1 MLDFDDKELLEGF
14 EEEFKKKKRN
24 KRSGNRFPSW
34 IIIAIILVAGVFF
47 FLYKKPDTVKVQTN
61 KTPTVELTEGQQSPI
76 QTRQISSS
84 TVLSAEEGKTIET
97 VSTARIKG
105 SSDKLT
111 PTPSIS
117 MPSEE
122 SEKLTAGTDIALTGS
137 ALVQSTETV
146 VHNTTSGQLTI

>member
-61 KTPTVELTEGQQSPI
+61 KTPTVELTEGQQSLI

-84 TVLSAEEGKTIET
+84 TV
-97 VSTARIKG
+97 
-105 SSDKLT
+105 
-111 PTPSIS
+111 
-117 MPSEE
+117 
-122 SEKLTAGTDIALTGS
+122 
-137 ALVQSTETV
+137 
-146 VHNTTSGQLTI
+146 